1 MQLVWY
7 PSQSDIKVHDLLF
20 ILITENSTP
29 GHFTLCQT
37 LVRLG

>member
-1 MQLVWY
+1 MQLVWN
-7 PSQSDIKVHDLLF
+7 PSQSDFKAHDLPF
-20 ILITENSTP
+20 ILTTKNNTP